1 MLDALEPPY
10 LTYQDIEEQYEHEAD
25 LPVQQEQVQVK
36 SFYNIQDQ
44 CSEENLFDRI
54 FGHENLKGLFLRAI
68 SSDESIHILLTGSP
82 GTSKT
87 LFLIELERSFGD
99 AYYFDCANASGAG
112 LIEYLFEH
120 PNLGY
125 VLCDEIDKL
134 KRNEQNVLLNLMENN
149 VLTSTKI
156 KSSRTLVM
164 EGVKVFATC
173 NNIEKI
179 IKPLQSRFLIMQM
192 KEYSYNEFLEIS
204 AKLLSKYNH
213 DELTAKTIAN
223 HVWND
228 LASKDIRDVIKA
240 GRIIRDAQDIHW
252 YVSTMKQYSKA

>member
-1 MLDALEPPY
+1 MLKQLLGKGLDAMLDALEPPY

-36 SFYNIQDQ
+36 SYYNIQDQ
-44 CSEENLFDRI
+44 CSEENLFGRI

-134 KRNEQNVLLNLMENN
+134 KRN
-149 VLTSTKI
+149 
-156 KSSRTLVM
+156 
-164 EGVKVFATC
+164 
-173 NNIEKI
+173 
-179 IKPLQSRFLIMQM
+179 
-192 KEYSYNEFLEIS
+192 
-204 AKLLSKYNH
+204 
-213 DELTAKTIAN
+213 
-223 HVWND
+223 
-228 LASKDIRDVIKA
+228 
-240 GRIIRDAQDIHW
+240 
-252 YVSTMKQYSKA
+252 